1 MVPVELDPLDTAVVT
16 HGSNPHVLPLAVL
29 VAIQTASRN
38 PSSVRKRAFL
48 HVGDSGDRRPGRV
61 WRKRDI
67 HSAAAGDEVFIRSHG
82 NDERRG
88 ALRHLRS
95 AWRHWRGWRGRGG
108 GRPSGSGRWRRPPET
123 RAAQLQLVI
132 PQRN

>member
-1 MVPVELDPLDTAVVT
+1 MVPVELDPLDAAVVT
-16 HGSNPHVLPLAVL
+16 HHGANPHVLPLAVL
-29 VAIQTASRN
+29 VAVQTASRN

-48 HVGDSGDRRPGRV
+48 HVGDSGDRRPGRI
-61 WRKRDI
+61 WRKGDI

-95 AWRHWRGWRGRGG
+95 ARRHWRGWGGRGG
-108 GRPSGSGRWRRPPET
+108 GRPPGGGGGG
-123 RAAQLQLVI
+123 RAAA
-132 PQRN
+132 RRGGR

>member
-48 HVGDSGDRRPGRV
+48 HVSDSGDRRPGRI
-61 WRKRDI
+61 WRKGDI

-95 AWRHWRGWRGRGG
+95 ARRHWRGWRGRGG
-108 GRPSGSGRWRRPPET
+108 GRPSGSGGWGPAPGARAGQRR
-123 RAAQLQLVI
+123 LVV
-132 PQRN
+132 